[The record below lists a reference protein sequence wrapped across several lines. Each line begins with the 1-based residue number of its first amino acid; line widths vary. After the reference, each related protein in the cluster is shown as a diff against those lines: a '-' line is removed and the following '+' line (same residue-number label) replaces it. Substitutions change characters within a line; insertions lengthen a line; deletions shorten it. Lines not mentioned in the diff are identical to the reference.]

1 MPLFKRIT
9 IILFVVSLITPQIT
23 IAAPLPATQN
33 IVVNDKRDICS
44 VDDELP
50 GDECCDYPLKDD
62 WKIAQQRPVGES
74 LTDSQAR
81 QICNELGYDYEKDSE
96 VRGRECDPTELAKSN
111 SSVCDDRQGSAK
123 KQAGQSS
130 DYPELL
136 NQILVLLQSLL
147 ANLK

>member
-1 MPLFKRIT
+1 MLPFKSIT

-33 IVVNDKRDICS
+33 IVVNKKRDICS

-50 GDECCDYPLKDD
+50 GDECCDYPLKNG
-62 WKIAQQRPVGES
+62 WEIAQQRPVGES
-74 LTDSQAR
+74 MTDSRAQ
-81 QICNELGYDYEKDSE
+81 QICDELGYDYDKKAE

-111 SSVCDDRQGSAK
+111 SPVCNDRQGSTK
-123 KQAGQSS
+123 KQAEQPSE
-130 DYPELL
+130 YPELL